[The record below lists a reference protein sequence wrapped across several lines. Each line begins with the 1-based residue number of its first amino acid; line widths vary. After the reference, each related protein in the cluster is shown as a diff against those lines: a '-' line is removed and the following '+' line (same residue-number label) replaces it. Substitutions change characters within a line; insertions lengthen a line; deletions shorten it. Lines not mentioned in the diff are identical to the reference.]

1 MGRAFAS
8 LVLAAVVAACAG
20 VQPSGLSG
28 DSSPAASIP
37 PVVRAVLA
45 AGDPSAA
52 PGQHLELV
60 RYTIQPGTQ
69 LALHR
74 HPGMQLAFIE
84 SGTLTYTVEQGE
96 VIVHQPDGKER
107 SVKAGSTGTLAAG
120 EWIAETEGVVHFG
133 VNDGLL
139 PVVILA
145 ASLLETGQPPAIAV
159 SPVPSAP

>member
-1 MGRAFAS
+1 MKRALASLAFA
-8 LVLAAVVAACAG
+8 VMVAACAG
-20 VQPSGLSG
+20 GQPAISSTSG
-28 DSSPAASIP
+28 SPPASIA

-45 AGDPSAA
+45 AGDPVAA

-60 RYTIQPGTQ
+60 RYAIQPGTQ
-69 LALHR
+69 LPLHR

-96 VIVHQPDGKER
+96 VVVHQPDGDER
-107 SVKAGSTGTLAAG
+107 LVKTGETGTLVAG
-120 EWIAETEGVVHFG
+120 EWIAETEAVIHFG
-133 VNDGLL
+133 ANDGSE

-159 SPVPSAP
+159 SPSPSAP